1 MIKQDYIVRMIQEI
15 ISLIIDAI
23 LNKKNIKQKEWEE
36 YDRIAH
42 QILGLSTHELL
53 NMSAEEIIDR
63 YKNSPNGN
71 DKLELVA
78 VNMMKMSEETNSNI
92 LLRSKLRQNCLS
104 LFVYLQKHT
113 TPSLLRETLISLL
126 QNNG

>member
-36 YDRIAH
+36 YDRIAQ
-42 QILGLSTHELL
+42 QILGLSTHEIL